1 MKLCLCT
8 CIEQATTPVT
18 SKKKSKFS
26 SKLTF
31 RAKQILINNETD
43 QADGNLLACKL
54 NLTSHINS
62 ITVSFIVSRKA
73 KQTKQGSEL

>member
-1 MKLCLCT
+1 MKLCSCT

-31 RAKQILINNETD
+31 RAKQNLVNNETD
-43 QADGNLLACKL
+43 QADNNLLACKL
-54 NLTSHINS
+54 SLTSHILLMLLCHLVC
-62 ITVSFIVSRKA
+62 TSRPLTLEK
-73 KQTKQGSEL
+73 LI

>member
-26 SKLTF
+26 TKLTF
-31 RAKQILINNETD
+31 RAKQNLVNNETD
-43 QADGNLLACKL
+43 QADNNFLACKL
-54 NLTSHINS
+54 NVTYYYCVI
-62 ITVSFIVSRKA
+62 
-73 KQTKQGSEL
+73 

>member
-1 MKLCLCT
+1 MKLCLRCT

-31 RAKQILINNETD
+31 RAKQNLVNNETD
-43 QADGNLLACKL
+43 QADNNLLACKL
-54 NLTSHINS
+54 SLTSYVKLLLCHS
-62 ITVSFIVSRKA
+62 VFSSRPPYTRKA
-73 KQTKQGSEL
+73 R